1 MYVTSK
7 QANSFSVALLP
18 LSCMFTVFLIPVY
31 PLKVIIIAKHCI
43 MYVASGIT
51 DPSGTMENCNKTLPV
66 LFTFVNLYTV
76 KPYLEHSK
84 M

>member
-7 QANSFSVALLP
+7 QANRFSEALLP
-18 LSCMFTVFLIPVY
+18 LSCMFTAFLIPVY
-31 PLKVIIIAKHCI
+31 PLKVIILAKHCI

-51 DPSGTMENCNKTLPV
+51 DPSGTMENCNKTLSV
-66 LFTFVNLYTV
+66 WLTCVNLYTV
-76 KPYLEHSK
+76 KPYLEHFK